1 MQQRIGFC
9 STADGAR
16 IAYATV
22 GTGPALIFAQWV
34 SHLELEWEEPRV
46 RDFWETIGHHHTVVR
61 YDKQGCGLSDRNRTD
76 FSLDSEVRS
85 IEAIVKELG
94 LKSFVLWGQG
104 GGAAPAIAY
113 AVKSPDRVSHLILS
127 NPATAALLG
136 GALGGDVSL
145 DTFRALV
152 LSNSRMA
159 SLALAEAVLGNSF
172 DASSLRWYFRTRQE
186 SVTPEM
192 SAQLLTFWWNTDVR
206 DLLPKVS
213 VPTLVAHYRNNR
225 LMAFEAG
232 REVAAGIPGARFVPL
247 EGDAQLFFFN
257 DTKPLLRAIAEFLG
271 DPIEE
276 AGQLR
281 SDSSK
286 ALSAPEA
293 VEGIFRKEGEFWTI
307 ACRSEVFRLK
317 DVRGLAYIAYLLGH
331 TGEEFHVLAL
341 ASKTGSKQ
349 GEGDELADPAT
360 EDQATQSDLTVGRM
374 GDAGEMLDA
383 QAKTAYK
390 RRTAELREQLE
401 EARELNQLELV
412 DRLEDEIETLGREL
426 SRAVGLGGRDRRAAS
441 ASERA
446 RINVSRAIK
455 IALERIAE
463 HNPALATLLTGSIRT
478 GTFCS
483 YTPDSRLPASW
494 QLSTPE

>member
-22 GTGPALIFAQWV
+22 GTGPALIFVQWG

-46 RDFWETIGHHHTVVR
+46 REFWETIGQHHMIVR
-61 YDKQGCGLSDRNRTD
+61 YDRHGCGLSDRNRSD
-76 FSLDSEVRS
+76 FSLDSEVRT

-127 NPATAALLG
+127 NPGTSISLG
-136 GALGGDVSL
+136 GALGGDVNP

-152 LSNSRMA
+152 LSNYRMS
-159 SLALAEAVLGNSF
+159 SLALAEAALGSSL
-172 DASSLRWYFRTRQE
+172 DASSLQWYFRIRHE
-186 SVTPEM
+186 SVTAEM
-192 SAQLLTFWWNTDVR
+192 QAQLLTFSWNSSRDVL

-225 LMAFEAG
+225 MMAFEAG
-232 REVAAGIPGARFVPL
+232 RQAAAGIPGARFVPL
-247 EGDAQLFFFN
+247 EGDAHLFFFN
-257 DTKPLLRAIAEFLG
+257 DTRPLRRAITEFLG

-276 AGQLR
+276 AER
-281 SDSSK
+281 PSTDAAK
-286 ALSAPEA
+286 VPSAPDA

-307 ACRSEVFRLK
+307 ASRGEIFRLK
-317 DVRGLAYIAYLLGH
+317 DVRGLAYIAYLLGQP
-331 TGEEFHVLAL
+331 GEEFHVLSL
-341 ASKTGSKQ
+341 ASRTGGKQ
-349 GEGDELADPAT
+349 SEADELAEPAA
-360 EDQATQSDLTVGRM
+360 EEQAAQSDLTVGRM

-383 QAKTAYK
+383 QAKTAYR
-390 RRTAELREQLE
+390 RRTADLREQLE

-446 RINVSRAIK
+446 RINITRAIK

-494 QLSTPE
+494 QL

>member
-9 STADGAR
+9 STADGTR
-16 IAYATV
+16 IAYATA

-46 RDFWETIGHHHTVVR
+46 RDFWETIGHHHMVVR
-61 YDKQGCGLSDRNRTD
+61 YDKHGCGLSDRNRTD

-85 IEAIVKELG
+85 IEAIVKELE

-127 NPATAALLG
+127 NPGAAVLF
-136 GALGGDVSL
+136 AGDVSL

-152 LSNSRMA
+152 LQNSRMA
-159 SLALAEAVLGNSF
+159 SLAVVEAVLGNSF
-172 DASSLRWYFRTRQE
+172 DAASLRWYFRTRQE
-186 SVTPEM
+186 SVTPEIF
-192 SAQLLTFWWNTDVR
+192 AQLNTFWWNTDVR

-247 EGDAQLFFFN
+247 EGDAHLFFFG
-257 DTKPLLRAIAEFLG
+257 DTRPLRRAIAEFLG
-271 DPIEE
+271 DPMEE
-276 AGQLR
+276 AGGH
-281 SDSSK
+281 SPDSSP
-286 ALSAPEA
+286 LPSAPETIQ
-293 VEGIFRKEGEFWTI
+293 GIFRREGEFWTI
-307 ACRSEVFRLK
+307 ACSGEVFRLR

-331 TGEEFHVLAL
+331 PGEEFHVLSL
-341 ASKTGSKQ
+341 ASQTGGKQ
-349 GEGDELADPAT
+349 GDAHELAEAAT
-360 EDQATQSDLTVGRM
+360 EEQATQSDLTVGRM

-383 QAKTAYK
+383 QAKAAYK

-446 RINVSRAIK
+446 RINVTRAIK
-455 IALERIAE
+455 VALERIAE
-463 HNPALATLLTGSIRT
+463 HDPALATLLTNSIRT

-494 QLSTPE
+494 QL